1 MSTTR
6 VTVTLPSEL
15 VDEVD
20 RLEKNRSRFVLEG
33 VRREVQRR
41 KREELRRSLAGP
53 HPESSEMADEGLL
66 VWLERLPD
74 DEAADLVDLSSGTAV
89 RWREGEGWIP
99 AGE

>member
-1 MSTTR
+1 MATTR

-15 VDEVD
+15 VAEVD

-53 HPESSEMADEGLL
+53 HPESLEMTDEGLIA
-66 VWLERLPD
+66 WLEGLP
-74 DEAADLVDLSSGTAV
+74 EEEEADLLDVSAGTAV
-89 RWREGEGWIP
+89 RWREGEGWTP
-99 AGE
+99 AEE